1 MNAMQRMLS
10 DELRRLTD
18 RLAGSIPEGSLERI
32 RAVTPTLA
40 ARLVDL
46 EARLAAAQN
55 SMVEDYARW
64 RQTLDDLEN
73 VWALAAWRS
82 AREEPVDS
90 RRGLAA

>member
-1 MNAMQRMLS
+1 MNAMERMLS
-10 DELRRLTD
+10 DELTRLID

-32 RAVTPTLA
+32 RAVTPTLGM
-40 ARLVDL
+40 RLVDL
-46 EARLAAAQN
+46 EARLVAMRT

-82 AREEPVDS
+82 ASEDPVDES
-90 RRGLAA
+90 RRLAA

>member
-10 DELRRLTD
+10 DELGRLTD

-40 ARLVDL
+40 VRLVDL

-82 AREEPVDS
+82 ASEEPVDS
-90 RRGLAA
+90 RRRLAA